1 MKSLL
6 NALQE
11 GRLIELPDSDK
22 DKSLQFLAHLIEAVP
37 DLGGSPELA
46 EAMMARE
53 KAQNTGIG
61 LGVACPHVRSPGGG
75 ELICAVGWS
84 PVGIEYGSPDGK
96 KVHLVVMY
104 FIPDQHKN
112 TYLKEVSGLAQAIH
126 REGGIQPIASAKDIG
141 DVRERLLDWV
151 QAAIDASLPEAKA
164 RMIRLEARQAGAEA
178 AAAAPHPVA
187 GAVQLVSLTALTL
200 NGDGKLVVLCQNAE
214 LASELEK
221 DPAFTA
227 ALKQKIQYEKLGY
240 RLVLQGSTPFP
251 GERVRYDL
259 LAVKLG

>member
-1 MKSLL
+1 VKSLL

-11 GRLIELPDSDK
+11 GRLIELPDADK

-61 LGVACPHVRSPGGG
+61 LGIACPHVRSPGGG

-84 PVGIEYGSPDGK
+84 PAGIEYGSPDA
-96 KVHLVVMY
+96 
-104 FIPDQHKN
+104 QKN
-112 TYLKEVSGLAQAIH
+112 TYLKEVSSLAQAIH
-126 REGGIQPIASAKDIG
+126 REGGIQPIATAKDIG

-178 AAAAPHPVA
+178 AAAAPTLP
-187 GAVQLVSLTALTL
+187 GAVQVVALTALSL

-221 DPAFTA
+221 DPAFAA
-227 ALKQKIQYEKLGY
+227 ALKSKSQYEKLGY
-240 RLVLQGSTPFP
+240 RVVLQSSTPFP

>member
-11 GRLIELPDSDK
+11 GRLIELPEPDK

-37 DLGGSPELA
+37 DLGGSPALT
-46 EAMMARE
+46 EAMFARE

-61 LGVACPHVRSPGGG
+61 LGIACPHVRSPGGG
-75 ELICAVGWS
+75 DLICALGWS
-84 PVGIEYGSPDGK
+84 PQGIEYGSADGK

-104 FIPDQHKN
+104 FIPDAQKN
-112 TYLKEVSGLAQAIH
+112 VYLKEVSSLAGALH

-141 DVRERLLDWV
+141 DVREKLLDWV

-178 AAAAPHPVA
+178 AAALPPAA
-187 GAVQLVSLTALTL
+187 GGLQLVPVTALSL

-214 LASELEK
+214 LATELEK
-221 DPAFTA
+221 DPAFGA
-227 ALKQKIQYEKLGY
+227 ALKSKAQFEKLGF
-240 RLVLQGSTPFP
+240 RLVCQGAATFP

-259 LAVKLG
+259 VAVKLGA

>member
-11 GRLIELPDSDK
+11 GRLIELPDADK

-61 LGVACPHVRSPGGG
+61 LGIACPHVRSPGGG

-84 PVGIEYGSPDGK
+84 PAGIEYGSPDAK

-104 FIPDQHKN
+104 FIPDAQKN
-112 TYLKEVSGLAQAIH
+112 TYLKEVSSLAQAIH
-126 REGGIQPIASAKDIG
+126 REGGIQPIATAKDIG

-178 AAAAPHPVA
+178 AAAAPTLP
-187 GAVQLVSLTALTL
+187 GAVQVVALTALSL

-221 DPAFTA
+221 DPAFAA
-227 ALKQKIQYEKLGY
+227 ALKSKSQYEKLGY
-240 RLVLQGSTPFP
+240 RVVLQSSTPFP